1 MATDHDG
8 PQPTGPLAPRAAP
21 AAASAGAEPRPLAV
35 VRAMIDALDRDLL
48 QILARRMA
56 LVAEVAA
63 YKRQYGIKIRDATR
77 EQDVLRDRHERAVE
91 LGLPPGEIE
100 SIFRV
105 LLRSSR
111 DHQAALRAEVPL
123 TETPYTVAIVGGHGK
138 IGRLFARL
146 FGDLGHRL
154 LIVDTDTALSAAD
167 AAAAADVTIISVPID
182 RTEAVIRAVG
192 PHVRAEALL
201 MDVTSI
207 KASPMEAM
215 LASTTGSVVGTHP
228 MFGPTVHTL
237 QGQRVVLCR
246 GRGDQWADWVAHSLT
261 ARGLVITETTAEQH
275 DRAMSVVQVL
285 THFQTQV
292 QGLTLAR
299 LGVPLAETLPFTSP
313 AYLLELYVA
322 ARHFAQDPAL
332 YGPIEMRNPQSREV
346 TAAYGVAVEEMA
358 QVIAEADQ
366 EAFTRLF
373 HEVRAFFGDFTAE
386 ALVQSSFLIDR
397 IVERS

>member
-1 MATDHDG
+1 MSGSDTQHSDDAF
-8 PQPTGPLAPRAAP
+8 
-21 AAASAGAEPRPLAV
+21 GAPRPLAV

-48 QILARRMA
+48 QIMARRMS

-63 YKRQYGIKIRDATR
+63 YKRRHGIRIRDAER
-77 EQDVLRDRHERAVE
+77 EQDVLRDRHERALE
-91 LGLPPGEIE
+91 LGLPAGEIE

-111 DHQAALRAEVPL
+111 DHQAALRAEIPMD
-123 TETPYTVAIVGGHGK
+123 EQPRTVAIIGGNGK
-138 IGRLFARL
+138 IGRLMARL

-154 LIVDTDTALSAAD
+154 LIVDQDTTLRAAD
-167 AAAAADVTIISVPID
+167 AAAAADVTVISVPID

-192 PHVRAEALL
+192 PHVREDALL

-207 KASPMEAM
+207 KAAPVRAM
-215 LASTTGSVVGTHP
+215 LESTRGSVVGTHP
-228 MFGPTVHTL
+228 MFGPSVHTL

-246 GRGDQWADWVAHSLT
+246 GRGDTWANWVVHTLT
-261 ARGLVITETTAEQH
+261 ARGLVITETNAEQH

-292 QGLTLAR
+292 LGLTLTR
-299 LGVPLAETLPFTSP
+299 LGLPLAETMPFTSP

-332 YGPIEMRNPQSREV
+332 YGPIEMLNPRTGDV
-346 TAAYGVAVEEMA
+346 TAAFGTAVQELS
-358 QVIAEADQ
+358 QVIATGDQ
-366 EAFTRLF
+366 VAFSRLF
-373 HEVRAFFGDFTAE
+373 EEVRDFFGDFTAE